1 MTWLYRLAPGGLL
14 VLALAVFWIVSGGAG
29 SALAPTKLQ
38 AAAKGAELDKAAA
51 IVAQIGKARG
61 DVLEA
66 VQTSSDRIARD
77 NENTARVVIAKIEQ
91 VRVDLRE
98 VHADLSRQVD
108 ELRKQVPKQPPRRRA
123 KTSAAPKS
131 ITNPAWPY
139 TITYATGRGR
149 PRA

>member
-1 MTWLYRLAPGGLL
+1 MTWLYRLAPGAVL
-14 VLALAVFWIVSGGAG
+14 VLFLAVIWIATGGAG
-29 SALAPTKLQ
+29 SAFAPSKPQ
-38 AAAKGAELDKAAA
+38 AVKAPDLDKAAA

-66 VQTSSDRIARD
+66 VQTASDRIARD
-77 NENTARVVIAKIEQ
+77 NEYTARVVIAGIEQ

-98 VHADLSRQVD
+98 VQADLSRQVA

-123 KTSAAPKS
+123 KTSAAPKPV
-131 ITNPAWPY
+131 TNPAWPY
-139 TITYATGRGR
+139 TITYATGHGR